1 MGWRFLFRSTSNNK
15 TLEQNNETTSPKS
28 HGSKNLLFNQISI
41 VYSNISHVDGRHCQ
55 VAWSHA
61 TLSMLFSFCSVSV
74 PIPLCCHL
82 LSLGPCGGLLARFCG
97 VQSGCRGPVEVGGG
111 WVDYGQHAHQAHIQ
125 PSSSRH
131 VGFLY
136 VTALHAAH
144 SLPPS
149 PLLPVAP
156 RNPSFP
162 QCLRLT

>member
-1 MGWRFLFRSTSNNK
+1 MRLHLLNHMVAKIFYLIRFQLSIATFHMLMGDT
-15 TLEQNNETTSPKS
+15 
-28 HGSKNLLFNQISI
+28 
-41 VYSNISHVDGRHCQ
+41 
-55 VAWSHA
+55 
-61 TLSMLFSFCSVSV
+61 LFSFCSVSV

-131 VGFLY
+131 VGLLY

>member
-1 MGWRFLFRSTSNNK
+1 MRPHPLN
-15 TLEQNNETTSPKS
+15 
-28 HGSKNLLFNQISI
+28 HMVAKNL
-41 VYSNISHVDGRHCQ
+41 NISHVDGRHCR

-97 VQSGCRGPVEVGGG
+97 VQSGCRGAVEVGGG

-131 VGFLY
+131 VGLLY

-144 SLPPS
+144 SLPPPPLFCLS
-149 PLLPVAP
+149 PPGTPAFLSASGSHKSANPPALLTAL
-156 RNPSFP
+156 P
-162 QCLRLT
+162 QSERGRKGERDIE